1 MKTLLLIINM
11 LFLISCGTEFKNQCL
26 STNDNYKFISI
37 SYLKKT
43 KKNTKNCD
51 VIKII
56 KESKQV
62 KGPIKGIIVKEIKIL
77 NTKKN
82 DTLTLI
88 IYGLDNKLF
97 SIKNC
102 YYESEIPIVPIN
114 IFEN

>member
-1 MKTLLLIINM
+1 MV
-11 LFLISCGTEFKNQCL
+11 FLVSCGTEFKNQCL
-26 STNDNYKFISI
+26 STNDNYKFISV
-37 SYLKKT
+37 SHLKKI
-43 KKNTKNCD
+43 KKSIKNYD

-62 KGPIKGIIVKEIKIL
+62 KGPIKGIIVKEIKIS
-77 NTKKN
+77 NTKEN

-88 IYGLDNKLF
+88 VYGLDNKLF

-102 YYESEIPIVPIN
+102 YYESEIPVVPIN